1 LALLQTFPKILKNS
15 LWLHFIDNE
24 AAQHSLVKGSSSIAC
39 GDVVVGETWKR
50 IQQLGIYPYFDRVES
65 KANPVDGL
73 SRGRSDGP
81 WERVIRARLPDDLED
96 KLKDALK
103 A

>member
-1 LALLQTFPKILKNS
+1 MVL
-15 LWLHFIDNE
+15 
-24 AAQHSLVKGSSSIAC
+24 SIAC
-39 GDVVVGETWKR
+39 GDVIVGETWKR
-50 IQQLGIYPYFDRVES
+50 IQQLNIYPYFDRVES

-73 SRGRSDGP
+73 SRGRSEGP
-81 WERVIRARLPDDLED
+81 WRQVDRARLPGDIEK